1 MAGTRA
7 SLWIIAAGVL
17 VLGAAWVGPLP
28 ELARN
33 SFAAHM
39 AMHMSVVAIACPL
52 LALGIAG
59 GPLDPLRGDIG
70 GWRLAVLSPYIAS
83 AIEFVVVWAWHAP
96 GLHHLARHSDA
107 GLMLEQGSFLAVGM
121 LVWLSALG
129 GETRERAAAGIGG
142 LLMTSMHMTLLGV
155 LLALASRPLYGHG
168 TAQTT
173 FGLSPLEDQHLGGV
187 VMLAVGG
194 ASYLIGALAL
204 LATLLAERRG
214 ETVDG

>member
-1 MAGTRA
+1 MLGLA
-7 SLWIIAAGVL
+7 WI
-17 VLGAAWVGPLP
+17 GPLP
-28 ELARN
+28 VLARQ

-52 LALGIAG
+52 LALGITG
-59 GPLDPLRGDIG
+59 GPLDPLRGNIG
-70 GWRLAVLSPYIAS
+70 RWRSVVLSPYIAS

-96 GLHHLARHSDA
+96 RLHHLARNSDA
-107 GLMLEQGSFLAVGM
+107 WLMLEQSSFLLVGL

-129 GETRERAAAGIGG
+129 GGARERAAAGVGG

-168 TAQTT
+168 TAQTA
-173 FGLSPLEDQHLGGV
+173 FDMSPLEDQHLGGV
-187 VMLAVGG
+187 VMLAAGG

-204 LATLLAERRG
+204 LATLLAERR
-214 ETVDG
+214 EDAVDG